1 MKNQTG
7 TILISNLE
15 VFAKHGVLPEETS
28 LGQKFIVSA
37 AFQCDF
43 SKPGKSDDLGTT
55 INYAE
60 AAQIITEFLQ
70 KNTFQLIE
78 TAAWQLAEYLLLK
91 YAPADAVEITIK
103 KPWAPVHLPMDT
115 VSVSVKREWS
125 TAFLSIGSNMGDKK
139 AYLDKSVVLL
149 EEDEKIKV
157 ECVSDYIITEP
168 WGPVVQEDFLNGA
181 VKLRTLYEPEELLSV
196 LNQIEQ
202 KLDRK
207 RTIHWGPR
215 TIDLDIIFYDDLVL
229 TTEKLTIPHKEMAS
243 RMFVLAP
250 LCQIAPDYMH
260 PIMKKTVWELKE
272 NCR

>member
-1 MKNQTG
+1 M
-7 TILISNLE
+7 
-15 VFAKHGVLPEETS
+15 
-28 LGQKFIVSA
+28 
-37 AFQCDF
+37 
-43 SKPGKSDDLGTT
+43 
-55 INYAE
+55 
-60 AAQIITEFLQ
+60 
-70 KNTFQLIE
+70 
-78 TAAWQLAEYLLLK
+78 
-91 YAPADAVEITIK
+91 
-103 KPWAPVHLPMDT
+103 
-115 VSVSVKREWS
+115 
-125 TAFLSIGSNMGDKK
+125 
-139 AYLDKSVVLL
+139 
-149 EEDEKIKV
+149 
-157 ECVSDYIITEP
+157 
-168 WGPVVQEDFLNGA
+168 
-181 VKLRTLYEPEELLSV
+181 